1 MYHLFFAWCS
11 ALCGLLADSEGGTMF
26 RWEDN
31 TCTVATYTGLPED
44 YQDGKASLPSSLISN
59 GNVSKQCTKTANFK
73 YWAGQESANMRIR
86 LQWNISVN
94 CEIYFNKNWNVV
106 CYKMLV
112 NTEWMRRSINSNCLL
127 NRLVTD
133 SMVQTY
139 RNRNDRSYT
148 QDGKCV

>member
-1 MYHLFFAWCS
+1 MEATGQTTFQDIKGLHARQCIIQFYAWCS

-59 GNVSKQCTKTANFK
+59 GNVSKQCTKTGFQRILNIELDKNQQICGSDCNGTFQSIVK
-73 YWAGQESANMRIR
+73 Y
-86 LQWNISVN
+86 ISTKI
-94 CEIYFNKNWNVV
+94 ELLFA

-112 NTEWMRRSINSNCLL
+112 NSKPACTLHLFFSLL
-127 NRLVTD
+127 R
-133 SMVQTY
+133 Q
-139 RNRNDRSYT
+139 
-148 QDGKCV
+148 